1 MTRAELILSLIQ
13 EHPRTYAELSL
24 LTGLTEANLR
34 TTLSDLRRNG
44 YMEPIPTCYV
54 ATAKGQKVK
63 KPEID
68 WRAQRGGFPSTMKMV
83 KKSVRTNPNSVFSL
97 GVMNA

>member
-1 MTRAELILSLIQ
+1 MTRAELILSLIR

-54 ATAKGQKVK
+54 ATAKGK
-63 KPEID
+63 KAKTPEID
-68 WRAQRGGFPSTMKMV
+68 WRAQRGGRPSTVKMV
-83 KKSVRTNPNSVFSL
+83 EKSVRTNPNSVFAL
-97 GVMNA
+97 GAMA